1 MLALFTDF
9 FQMLDIFNTIFK
21 YKEKESPDKL
31 GLYPESVHVDAMPE
45 RRYLWTSR
53 ILVVVACMSISFNMM
68 LASTIYLMLPQRSS
82 YPRLLYINDYFSKLD
97 QIEPQERRISA
108 TDLITEQH
116 IYNYIM
122 LRHVIPQDF
131 DELRDK
137 WAPYDTLYWYST
149 RGVYDDFAKREAQYS
164 MDQFRNLSLRRD
176 VKIQWIEVM
185 SAGVWQAQF
194 LTYDYVRNNP
204 EPIVNIW
211 RAVIRIG
218 YGQPAFRNRNDL
230 AKNPFGFIVS
240 NYSLGYMGTP
250 ETSAHYLE
258 TAKELRDR

>member
-1 MLALFTDF
+1 
-9 FQMLDIFNTIFK
+9 MLDIFNTIFK

-53 ILVVVACMSISFNMM
+53 ILVIVACLSISFNMM
-68 LASTIYLMLPQRSS
+68 LASTIYLLLPQRSAF
-82 YPRLLYINDYFSKLD
+82 PRLLYINDYFSRLD

-122 LRHVIPQDF
+122 LRHSIPENF
-131 DELRDK
+131 DELREK
-137 WAPYDTLYWYST
+137 WAPYETLYWYSA
-149 RGVYDDFAKREAQYS
+149 GDVYAYFSENEAQYN

-176 VKIQWIEVM
+176 VKIQWIKIM
-185 SAGVWQAQF
+185 STGLWQAQF
-194 LTYDYVRNNP
+194 LTYDYIRDNP
-204 EPIVNIW
+204 EPTINIW

-218 YGQPAFRNRNDL
+218 YGRPAFRNRNDL
-230 AKNPFGFIVS
+230 AKNPFGFVVT

-258 TAKELRDR
+258 TAKELRNI